1 MSPTIVFKGKEP
13 FLVTGAPGGSY
24 IVNAVLQS
32 LVYNLDFNLTLY
44 ESVAR
49 GRIHHQFFPDAVF
62 IEKSVNE
69 RNVFDGLSSRKHD
82 LRIAPNFAKLFS
94 VKRENG
100 MLYGASDPRGEGN
113 TGGL

>member
-1 MSPTIVFKGKEP
+1 M
-13 FLVTGAPGGSY
+13 
-24 IVNAVLQS
+24 
-32 LVYNLDFNLTLY
+32 Y

-69 RNVFDGLSSRKHD
+69 RIVFDGLSSKKHD

-100 MLYGASDPRGEGN
+100 MLYGACDPRGEGA